1 MIDAPQIEG
10 IAIDPVDW
18 AITPVSIQQLVVYL
32 VAENQELKSRLSRIE
47 EQLAKNSQNSSQP
60 PSQDGFRKPAV
71 AVKAKSQKHR
81 GGQPG
86 HAGHQPKFYELSAL
100 DMVIPHVPLVCPICG
115 VGLRGVDPQP
125 YRHQILELPELRPQ
139 ITEHQLHQ
147 LTCEHCGTATR
158 AKLPDTVGVSHYG
171 ERLTAAVGLLSSENY
186 QSHSKVQTLLNRLF
200 GIEISIASV
209 NRLRQEI
216 SAALLLPVQAAR
228 QFVQGVPYLHSD
240 ETSFRQGN
248 ADGQNPDRTKGWL
261 WTIVTATVVV
271 FEVALSRRG
280 DTARQLIGVAYT
292 GIVISDRYRGYE
304 WLDVAQR
311 QLCWAHIKRDITAMC
326 ERSGVSAEIGAALQR
341 RQKRLFRLWH
351 QVRDG
356 TLSRDAF
363 QRKVELLRR
372 GFKHELTQA
381 VDLIDSPNEKSPLAK
396 TLRTCKELL
405 KWEAALWT
413 FVSHPGIEPT
423 NNAAEQA
430 LRPAVIWRRLSFGSQ
445 SMAGSQFVAR
455 MLTVIATLKVQERD
469 VLEFLTQT
477 CRAARFGL
485 PVPSLLPQA
494 QTP

>member
-1 MIDAPQIEG
+1 MIEAPPIEG

-18 AITPVSIQQLVVYL
+18 VITPVSIQKLVVYV

-47 EQLAKNSQNSSQP
+47 EQLAQNSQNSSQA

-71 AVKAKSQKHR
+71 AVKAKSQKQR

-86 HAGHQPKFYELSAL
+86 HAGHQPKFYELSAVDEVHRHL
-100 DMVIPHVPLVCPICG
+100 PRACPICG
-115 VGLRGVDPQP
+115 VAMTGEDPEP
-125 YRHQILELPELRPQ
+125 YRHQIVELPVLRPQ

-158 AKLPDTVGVSHYG
+158 AKLPDKVGVSHYG

-186 QSHSKVQTLLNRLF
+186 QSHSKIQTLLNRLF

-216 SAALLLPVQAAR
+216 SAALKIPVQAA
-228 QFVQGVPYLHSD
+228 QEFVQGAGYLHSD

-248 ADGQNPDRTKGWL
+248 ADGQNPNQTKGWL
-261 WTIVTATVVV
+261 WSIVTTSVVV
-271 FEVALSRRG
+271 FEVALSRG
-280 DTARQLIGVAYT
+280 GAMARQLIGAAYT
-292 GIVISDRYRGYE
+292 GIVISDRYRAYE

-326 ERSGVSAEIGAALQR
+326 ERSGVSAEIGAALRR

-363 QRKVELLRR
+363 QLKVELLRR
-372 GFKHELTQA
+372 GFKHELTRA
-381 VDLIDSPNEKSPLAK
+381 VDLIDTPNEQSPLAK

-413 FVSHPGIEPT
+413 FVTHPGIEPT

-430 LRPAVIWRRLSFGSQ
+430 LRPAVIWRRLSFGTQ
-445 SMAGSQFVAR
+445 STAGSQFVAR
-455 MLTVIATLKVQERD
+455 MLTVISTLKLQERD
-469 VLEFLTQT
+469 VLEFLTQA
-477 CRAARFGL
+477 CRASRFGH
-485 PVPSLLPQA
+485 PMPSLLPQA